1 MLKKRK
7 INPASKSLKTLLK
20 GLKLLKLSAIP
31 DWVALKINPNGWFLN
46 APPLFHQT
54 FVLWFCWI
62 AATSQLQILTI
73 FIAVLLIVIIVSKNW
88 STSMLLKLSFETKNE
103 CFSSLLIPFL
113 TTAVANAP
121 FLDPATDR

>member
-7 INPASKSLKTLLK
+7 ISLASKSLKTLLK
-20 GLKLLKLSAIP
+20 GLKLLKLSEIP
-31 DWVALKINPNGWFLN
+31 VWVAHKINPNGWSLN
-46 APPLFHQT
+46 AFQLFHQT

-62 AATSQLQILTI
+62 AVTSQLQILTI
-73 FIAVLLIVIIVSKNW
+73 FIVVLSTVIIVSKNW
-88 STSMLLKLSFETKNE
+88 STSMLLKLSFEMKNE

-113 TTAVANAP
+113 ITVVASVP